1 MGKFHSKA
9 MGAVLGSA
17 ATILMSCASA
27 RAADNVHLMLDW
39 IPTGDYA
46 PYYAGIANGIYKRN
60 GIELRI
66 SRGNGSG
73 DTLSKVAGGAADI
86 GMADISALF
95 TARQRS
101 NLPLKMIAAVYAH
114 SPHSLFV
121 RKDSGITNF
130 TGLEGKKIGI
140 TPGNSHRLYFP
151 AVAAAAHTDPGKIEW
166 VTVDGSAMGALLIS
180 GKVDAIPS
188 YSTNFY
194 YQNKQAKKA
203 GTELTFLPFVEAGF
217 KIYSLAF
224 HTTEDTIKN
233 RPEMLRHFMKATVE
247 SWEAAKADPQATCEA
262 HVKAMPQVDLD
273 DCLGSLKATLGFIF
287 TDHAKEAGL
296 GGITAERLKNTYD
309 VVAKSQDL
317 DLNLDPATAVDMSF
331 LPPKGQ

>member
-1 MGKFHSKA
+1 MSKFTSSTLTA
-9 MGAVLGSA
+9 IFSA
-17 ATILMSCASA
+17 AVALSVPSAA
-27 RAADNVHLMLDW
+27 RAAENVHLMLDW

-46 PYYAGIANGIYKRN
+46 PYYAGIASGIYQRN

-66 SRGNGSG
+66 SKGNGSG

-101 NLPLKMIAAVYAH
+101 SVPLKMIGAVYAH

-121 RKDSGITNF
+121 RKDSGITTF

-151 AVAAAAHTDPGKIEW
+151 AVAAAAKTDPNKIEW
-166 VTVDGSAMGALLIS
+166 VTVDGSAMGPLLIS

-194 YQNKQAKKA
+194 YQNKQAQRA
-203 GTELTFLPFVEAGF
+203 GKELAFLPFVEAGF
-217 KIYSLAF
+217 AIYSLAF
-224 HTTEDTIKN
+224 HTTEASAKN
-233 RPEMLRHFMKATVE
+233 RPEMLKSFMKATTE
-247 SWEAAKADPQATCEA
+247 SWEAARDNPQATCEA
-262 HVKAMPQVDLD
+262 HVKAIPQVDLD

-287 TDHAKEAGL
+287 TDHAKEAGV
-296 GGITAERLKNTYD
+296 GGITTERLNKTYE
-309 VVAKSQDL
+309 VVAQSQNL
-317 DLNLDPATAVDMSF
+317 DPKLDPATAVDMSF
-331 LPPKGQ
+331 LPPKK